1 VISFASLHTLFMV
14 AILYLESLILSVV
27 MIGAAQIFFKIK
39 KMPSNKHAILSGNDP
54 FDFSTPSAI
63 GIFSGCFLLF
73 LYNLI
78 REIIDSKDM
87 GYINKENL

>member
-1 VISFASLHTLFMV
+1 
-14 AILYLESLILSVV
+14 
-27 MIGAAQIFFKIK
+27 
-39 KMPSNKHAILSGNDP
+39 MPSNRHAILSGNDP

-78 REIIDSKDM
+78 REIIDTIDFL
-87 GYINKENL
+87 GYANGFYESSEIIYMVAKYVFILAMLLVSYFSAYKLKQKMS